1 MRTSNPHKPVAFV
14 RVIVAAFDL
23 RKQSYHT
30 LHVSQSRAVCSL
42 VETQKAPLS
51 PRREVLSLRKC
62 STPRVFLSSH
72 RARKGSANVSK
83 KSALMQQLSESSDA
97 AQSSTAWKSLDV
109 IFTSVAYVALSVVNR
124 VAYRMSLQIV
134 PAYTFPLSLFV
145 TMCYVLVYSCI
156 LSLRVRSRVVPIS
169 QVEWALRNWPLFAL
183 IGTLEAATFV
193 IGMFSASRLP
203 GALLPV
209 LNQGILLFIAIASY
223 VLLGRRYTST
233 QILGLIVVLI
243 GVMLSIGPQTVGHAA
258 SDLSSGGIWVNALL
272 FFGSYAFVA
281 IAVVL
286 KERVF
291 KRSGLQPD
299 LFIVN
304 TFSSIMQFLATS
316 ITLPFVLTFAT
327 QIAGSSSTKAYFSDA
342 LRAFAGYDSRLMP
355 WLALGYVGVNIIFNV
370 TGLRLLKIASALDS
384 VVASLIS
391 VPLTTLAF
399 CLPLPLLVRSR
410 FSPMVILGLVVLL
423 TGIWLYNLPRTT
435 RPADD

>member
-1 MRTSNPHKPVAFV
+1 
-14 RVIVAAFDL
+14 
-23 RKQSYHT
+23 
-30 LHVSQSRAVCSL
+30 
-42 VETQKAPLS
+42 
-51 PRREVLSLRKC
+51 
-62 STPRVFLSSH
+62 
-72 RARKGSANVSK
+72 
-83 KSALMQQLSESSDA
+83 MQQLSESSDA

-169 QVEWALRNWPLFAL
+169 QVEWALRNWPLFAS

-243 GVMLSIGPQTVGHAA
+243 GVMLSIGPQAVDHAA

-327 QIAGSSSTKAYFSDA
+327 QIAGSSSTKAIRQSPDA
-342 LRAFAGYDSRLMP
+342 LARP
-355 WLALGYVGVNIIFNV
+355 WLRRREYYLQCDRAALAENRLSI
-370 TGLRLLKIASALDS
+370 GLRRGISYFCAANDFGILLAAASACSIAL
-384 VVASLIS
+384 
-391 VPLTTLAF
+391 LANGN
-399 CLPLPLLVRSR
+399 SR
-410 FSPMVILGLVVLL
+410 
-423 TGIWLYNLPRTT
+423 TGRATNWNMAL
-435 RPADD
+435 